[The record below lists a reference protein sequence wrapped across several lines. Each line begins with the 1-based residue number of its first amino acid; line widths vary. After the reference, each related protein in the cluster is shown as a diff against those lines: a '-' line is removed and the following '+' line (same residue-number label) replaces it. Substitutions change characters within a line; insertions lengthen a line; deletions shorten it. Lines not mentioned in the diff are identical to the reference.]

1 MDVIS
6 LANNS
11 INNAVAPLGTSLT
24 KEQLQLIWRVCEE
37 PILLLDGDN
46 AGRLAVTRAV
56 ELALP
61 LISYNQTLRI
71 ANLPTNYDP
80 DDLIKQR
87 GKDALKDIIENSL
100 ALSHFIFINEKS
112 QRKLDSPERLRKLHI
127 ELVNKLKKIKDI
139 DLKKNVLNRNK

>member
-11 INNAVAPLGTSLT
+11 IKNAVAPLGTSMT
-24 KEQLQLIWRVCEE
+24 KEQLQLIWRACEE

-46 AGRLAVTRAV
+46 AGKLATSRAV
-56 ELALP
+56 DLALP

-80 DDLIKQR
+80 DDLLKQH
-87 GKDALKDIIENSL
+87 GKDALKDIIENSQT
-100 ALSHFIFINEKS
+100 LSEFIFTNEKS
-112 QRKLDSPERLRKLHI
+112 Q
-127 ELVNKLKKIKDI
+127 
-139 DLKKNVLNRNK
+139 